1 MDDDNRLS
9 RTNEKKLLMTNKNI
23 KKNCVLHAHFNAH
36 FDGFLRNYSKSV
48 AGRKEHF

>member
-9 RTNEKKLLMTNKNI
+9 RTNEKKILMTNKN

-36 FDGFLRNYSKSV
+36 FDGSLRNYSKLV